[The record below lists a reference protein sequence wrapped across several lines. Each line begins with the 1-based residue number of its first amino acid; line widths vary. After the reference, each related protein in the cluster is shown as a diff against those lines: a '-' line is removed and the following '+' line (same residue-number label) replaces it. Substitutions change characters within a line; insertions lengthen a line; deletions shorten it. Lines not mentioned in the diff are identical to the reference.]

1 METIIK
7 EVPYSLLVGE
17 DDEPVEVIS
26 PLRFN
31 KETGEE
37 VYDSDLYEVLNK
49 KIRAEYCRRH
59 HLILPEEIIA
69 FRKQTGLS
77 RKQLAD
83 ILSTSDFHLELLE
96 GGHLPKQEE
105 NVILKAII
113 KHPEL
118 IETSLSE
125 TKVSPEEK
133 KAANY

>member
-31 KETGEE
+31 KDTGEE

-49 KIRAEYCRRH
+49 KIRAEYCRRN
-59 HLILPEEIIA
+59 HLISPEEIIA

-96 GGHLPKQEE
+96 GGHFPKQED
-105 NVILKAII
+105 NVI
-113 KHPEL
+113 
-118 IETSLSE
+118 
-125 TKVSPEEK
+125 
-133 KAANY
+133 